1 MPDTISKL
9 QIFVFAA
16 ISLASVTTQRYIGLG
31 LATTSLAIYV
41 AHHHS
46 PSQRLDRLENSFKV
60 TEEILER
67 AKMDC
72 ARDQVEL
79 MRKGNRLR
87 QYVHPRSRLPEYNTD
102 SRTKI
107 LASKIQTR
115 MLEAEDTTWEEYF
128 KAIRGIMQ
136 SIDKCRRE
144 VKEIRTS
151 TLLTIE
157 GERQRKLSEGIKESS
172 EVISAVLRAP
182 SRHAYRRSGTG
193 ADDFFQESY
202 IRESHTSLSYLTHLR
217 TGWCTESLRVP
228 PLWREGDK
236 TVIAS

>member
-9 QIFVFAA
+9 QIFVFTA

-31 LATTSLAIYV
+31 LATTSLILFA
-41 AHHHS
+41 AHHQS
-46 PSQRLDRLENSFKV
+46 PSHRLDRLENSIEV

-67 AKMDC
+67 AQIDC
-72 ARDQVEL
+72 TRDQVEL
-79 MRKGNRLR
+79 MRRGNRLR
-87 QYVHPRSRLPEYNTD
+87 QA
-102 SRTKI
+102 KI

-182 SRHAYRRSGTG
+182 TRHAHVPTRRSYLG

-202 IRESHTSLSYLTHLR
+202 M
-217 TGWCTESLRVP
+217 V
-228 PLWREGDK
+228 
-236 TVIAS
+236 